1 MPAVN
6 LVNKFRKERASA
18 RPQLEFIAFLEA
30 PDGKLH
36 LLSKIMVLFQAFGL
50 FMLGLTVCRLAVR
63 SIRIRLIFVTI
74 LVGMTVP
81 AVFYYRKILPGE
93 DGPAAQA
100 VFKSAEELERT
111 LELKGLTWWNKLI
124 REAATEE

>member
-1 MPAVN
+1 MPAGN
-6 LVNKFRKERASA
+6 LVSKFNKERTSA
-18 RPQLEFIAFLEA
+18 KPQLEFIAFLEA
-30 PDGKLH
+30 PDRKFH
-36 LLSKIMVLFQAFGL
+36 LLSKIMVLFEAFGL
-50 FMLGLTVCRLAVR
+50 FMLGLAVCRLAVR

-93 DGPAAQA
+93 DGPAAPA
-100 VFKSAEELERT
+100 VFKSPEDLERT

-124 REAATEE
+124 REVATEE